1 MVDSQVLK
9 IVLKMVDEASKV
21 AEKVDKNIQKI
32 SDTSKKTSNTTQT
45 SSKIIQNA
53 LRQQEQSTNKLAQAY
68 NKLNTTVQNVFNKIK
83 NTIKNSKPAQY
94 IKESSLAQPFLNAA
108 EKIRSTWQTKMQ
120 QVKNITSSLSSN
132 LTPSFNRISNT
143 ASNTAT
149 RISNVFTNAK
159 GKITQAFNE
168 IQKGYNYGYNPLR
181 MVVDTSQAR
190 NSISSFFA
198 QANALEASKVAT
210 SRSRWGQIGSTISS
224 TFTKLK
230 TSAGGAYNKLI
241 RINNAIGPLGSAIAG
256 AFGAI
261 GVSSISQFT
270 IGAAMARE
278 KINSVTTSITGSKQA
293 TKELGETIKSAT
305 AGGVVGFNNTAQ
317 ALNQVA
323 IKFHMNTNQ
332 MKAAAPAIANIGNL
346 SVAMGHSQEQA
357 ANMMA
362 HAYDGLN
369 GNFKTLRQNLGVTK
383 NQLMQ
388 AGWSGAA
395 DDVDG
400 YTDALNRVLEKSPK
414 LQEYYNST
422 EGRITRAKM
431 AIQAVGREIG
441 ETLLPIISKV
451 LKAFLDFNKK
461 NPEITKA
468 FLYLGLAIMGL
479 SSISMVILPIV
490 ELARVLKIAA
500 AAQWLLNAAM
510 DANPIGIIIIAIA
523 VLIAYLAYL
532 YFNHEEVRKAMND
545 FAAFIYGGLSSA
557 WDYLCGCVNNTV
569 QAFNNFCNWIWNLPG
584 NIYLALQGIIQSIIL
599 WAIALGQQAW
609 TAGSQFVTNLI
620 NWIMQLPTQVWI
632 WLVNTLTNI
641 YLWVSQLVIS
651 AIQAG
656 SQFVNNYINFMRTL
670 PTRVWSWLLNTI
682 NRVKT
687 WAIQMKTQ
695 AQQTAQGFINRFVS
709 FIKSLPIR
717 AWLYLNYTIQR
728 AKTFKNLIIAVI
740 QQTASR
746 MVQSFCNKI
755 RKLPSEMWNE
765 LMRIKDQILRGIG
778 PLGSAIK
785 SLGSNLLKKFKDALG
800 IHSPGHMFYA
810 IYDEMGRIANNLI
823 KNKNTLGKEAKN
835 LGQSMIKGFD
845 KNNFEQMN
853 DIFMQATDSLKMPE
867 IDMNNVQT
875 ATQETLVS
883 QKTIF
888 QQQTSTQQQEP
899 VDNTNP
905 LQNTTIQLPTTQMN
919 TDATQITN
927 AFTNMAT
934 MINPQIMSIAN
945 ILNTLSTTSTQNKT
959 TLLQNN
965 TQTMLSLQNLTNTS
979 TLSMQKTI
987 QNNNTTIQSYKT
999 LHNKINTMLQ
1009 NIQTKNTQ
1017 SWTHIKTTTQNNLK
1031 SMLTS
1036 TRSVT
1041 SQMVSA
1047 WNSMK
1052 NSIISAAE
1060 SIRSQSTN
1068 RFNRLWSTIKTFYN
1082 RIRNPGGAGPANR
1095 ASNSRVKRNRATGS
1109 IGSTVRNSLNNAI
1122 KPRRNRISASKI
1134 KPLIPQMDM
1143 EYILPF
1149 GTSSLPTQDLI
1160 KYMTNPNLGA
1170 GWNNIIQPNTS
1181 WIRKKSNEWKMNG
1194 PKVFGKYPT
1203 GNNLFK
1209 VKEFENGTPRISY
1222 GTFKTMAEN
1231 VFRNIHYDFYWNS
1244 EKYGNWRAAAMSGGM
1259 NCDDSTEFLMALA
1272 RACGLSARKVHGH
1285 WNNLGHYWAE
1295 IEGHKMD
1302 TTGFMLGKGWTPSQ
1316 SHAGPAPSSWKMFE
1330 SDNTDKSDT
1339 IIHGGSIDFNLN
1351 INVDTNGNVDS
1362 EVIKQGVQVALS
1374 DNEILKQIA
1383 TSSKFQDYDNKT
1395 KIRLNRSIERKG

>member
-168 IQKGYNYGYNPLR
+168 IQRGYNYGYKPLR

-198 QANALEASKVAT
+198 QANALESSKVGT

-230 TSAGGAYNKLI
+230 TGATGAYSRLN
-241 RINNAIGPLGSAIAG
+241 RINNALGPIGSAIAG
-256 AFGAI
+256 AFGAVGI
-261 GVSSISQFT
+261 SSLTQFT
-270 IGAAMARE
+270 IGAARTRE
-278 KINSVTTSITGSKQA
+278 KLLSVTESIYGSKEAANQLKTSVVNA
-293 TKELGETIKSAT
+293 TRGT
-305 AGGVVGFNNTAQ
+305 VVGTNDMLTAINRIGVQ
-317 ALNQVA
+317 FKLTSSEASKLTPALAGIGTVA
-323 IKFHMNTNQ
+323 TSLGYSGEQSIGMMQ
-332 MKAAAPAIANIGNL
+332 KA
-346 SVAMGHSQEQA
+346 MR
-357 ANMMA
+357 
-362 HAYDGLN
+362 GLN
-369 GNFKTLRQNLGVTK
+369 GQTVTLWRGFSITK
-383 NQLMQ
+383 EQLMN
-388 AGWSGAA
+388 AGWSGARS
-395 DDVDG
+395 DVEG
-400 YTDALNRVLEKSPK
+400 YNKALEKIIGSTK
-414 LQEYYNST
+414 EYQAYTNSF
-422 EGRITRAKM
+422 EGKM
-431 AIQAVGREIG
+431 MLFKKSLSAVGLEIG
-441 ETLLPIISKV
+441 QILLPILTKLLDIFIKV
-451 LKAFLDFNKK
+451 HTTCPQLTEALVL
-461 NPEITKA
+461 I
-468 FLYLGLAIMGL
+468 GLAIMAL
-479 SSISMVILPIV
+479 SSIAMVILPLM
-490 ELARVLKIAA
+490 ELIKAIKLVTMV
-500 AAQWLLNAAM
+500 QWLWNAAM
-510 DANPIGIIIIAIA
+510 AANPIGIIIIAITA
-523 VLIAYLAYL
+523 LIAILAYL
-532 YFNHEEVRKAMND
+532 YFNNEEVRKAMND

-609 TAGSQFVTNLI
+609 TAGSQFVTNI
-620 NWIMQLPTQVWI
+620 IIWIMQLPTRVWI

-641 YLWVSQLVIS
+641 YLWISQLVTS

-670 PTRVWSWLLNTI
+670 PSRVWSWLLNTI

-709 FIKSLPIR
+709 FIKSLPTR

-728 AKTFKNLIIAVI
+728 AKIFKNLIIAVI
-740 QQTASR
+740 RQTASSI
-746 MVQSFCNKI
+746 VQNFCNKI
-755 RKLPSEMWNE
+755 RKLPGEMWNE

-810 IYDEMGRIANNLI
+810 ISGEMSRIADNLI

-853 DIFMQATDSLKMPE
+853 DIFMQATDNLKMPE

-875 ATQETLVS
+875 ATQEALVS

-927 AFTNMAT
+927 AFANMAT

-945 ILNTLSTTSTQNKT
+945 ILNTLSTTSTQNKI

-987 QNNNTTIQSYKT
+987 QNNNNTIQSYKT

-1017 SWTHIKTTTQNNLK
+1017 GWTHIKTTTQNNLK

-1362 EVIKQGVQVALS
+1362 ELIKQGVQVALS